1 MTFQEYVGLKAK
13 YDKSKKL
20 REAKGVAVKNAR
32 QEFAPKEKRLNQV
45 KYEMERASTLFTL
58 KVFRGT
64 DRLCFIWNGFDVP
77 IWCLLSVMLVVGTCS
92 V

>member
-1 MTFQEYVGLKAK
+1 MTFQEYVELKAK

-58 KVFRGT
+58 KVFWGT
-64 DRLCFIWNGFDVP
+64 DRLCFILEW
-77 IWCLLSVMLVVGTCS
+77 I
-92 V
+92 